1 MDCKVYIETYGCTS
15 NQADT
20 DIMRG
25 IIKRQFQLVDSCEES
40 DVVVLNSCGV
50 IEHTERKIIRRI
62 VELKRKGKKIVLA
75 GCLPRISGKIN
86 GSMVDSIIAPENLVD
101 VGRAIKKV
109 LNNERYINVER
120 KKVDKSELVCLKERL
135 KENVIAIVSISEGC
149 LGACSYCATRFARGR
164 LYSFKLENIVEEVK
178 SAVRS
183 GYKEIQLTSQD
194 TAVYGV
200 DRGDYNLADLLNR
213 ISEIEG
219 DFRIRVGMMNPNY
232 AMEFLDELV
241 DAFRSEKIFKFLHLP
256 VQSGDNKILERMNRN
271 YTVEDFLEIVSA
283 FRKEF
288 NDITLSTDI
297 IVGFPGESE
306 EEFYESYKL
315 IEKVK
320 PDIVNITRYSPRNR
334 TPASKWKDMPDWI
347 KKERSRILTELTK
360 KIGEE
365 NNSKHLGKKYRV
377 LVTKEGKFGTFLSR
391 TNSYRPVI
399 LDFGTLGEF
408 YDVKITG
415 FSFNYLRGEN
425 T

>member
-149 LGACSYCATRFARGR
+149 LGACSY
-164 LYSFKLENIVEEVK
+164 
-178 SAVRS
+178 
-183 GYKEIQLTSQD
+183 
-194 TAVYGV
+194 
-200 DRGDYNLADLLNR
+200 
-213 ISEIEG
+213 
-219 DFRIRVGMMNPNY
+219 
-232 AMEFLDELV
+232 
-241 DAFRSEKIFKFLHLP
+241 
-256 VQSGDNKILERMNRN
+256 
-271 YTVEDFLEIVSA
+271 
-283 FRKEF
+283 
-288 NDITLSTDI
+288 LS
-297 IVGFPGESE
+297 
-306 EEFYESYKL
+306 L
-315 IEKVK
+315 IH
-320 PDIVNITRYSPRNR
+320 I
-334 TPASKWKDMPDWI
+334 
-347 KKERSRILTELTK
+347 
-360 KIGEE
+360 
-365 NNSKHLGKKYRV
+365 
-377 LVTKEGKFGTFLSR
+377 
-391 TNSYRPVI
+391 
-399 LDFGTLGEF
+399 
-408 YDVKITG
+408 
-415 FSFNYLRGEN
+415 
-425 T
+425 